1 MTARAGDAPL
11 PLLMGNL
18 ALLALFPLAWSAPLV
33 RTGFVPFIEGNAV
46 SVFSGIASLWASD
59 PWLAGLVALF
69 GVAMPLVKT
78 LALAATHMGRLGPR
92 AIPALELLGKLSMT
106 DVFLLAV
113 IIVVAK
119 GVGIGR
125 VTSDWG
131 LYLFTA
137 CVLASMLIT
146 HFTKRSIRRSRA

>member
-1 MTARAGDAPL
+1 MTRRPGDAPL
-11 PLLMGNL
+11 PLLLGNL
-18 ALLALFPLAWSAPLV
+18 ALLALFPLAWTAPLV
-33 RTGFVPFIEGNAV
+33 RTGFLPFVDGDAV
-46 SVFSGIASLWASD
+46 SVFSGIASLWSSD
-59 PWLAGLVALF
+59 PWLAGLIALF
-69 GVAMPLVKT
+69 GVAMPLAKT

-92 AIPALELLGKLSMT
+92 AMPALELLGKLSMT

-113 IIVVAK
+113 VIVVAK

-137 CVLASMLIT
+137 CVLASMLVAHVT
-146 HFTKRSIRRSRA
+146 RTSIRRSCA